1 MAILLRQ
8 ERINLQGTATWNAL
22 DFNNSRSS
30 FDNLR
35 GAAGN
40 CSDLL
45 SSPTAEDRISWNP
58 VGSLLLLDDPAG
70 F

>member
-8 ERINLQGTATWNAL
+8 ERINLQETATWDAS

-35 GAAGN
+35 GATGN

-45 SSPTAEDRISWNP
+45 FSPTAEDRISWNA
-58 VGSLLLLDDPAG
+58 VGSLLLDDPAG